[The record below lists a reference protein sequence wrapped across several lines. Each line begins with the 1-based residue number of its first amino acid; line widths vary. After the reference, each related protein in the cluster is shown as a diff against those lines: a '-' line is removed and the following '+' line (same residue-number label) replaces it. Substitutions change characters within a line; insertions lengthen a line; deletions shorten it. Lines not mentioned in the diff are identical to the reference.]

1 MSGNCT
7 SMADLILV
15 LEASAGSGSLA
26 LLRGDDV
33 VAEAGVP
40 MRGHDGE
47 RLMPA
52 LVQLLRETGAAT
64 HDLQRIVC
72 GGGPGGFTSLRIAA
86 AIAKGLAESLGVE
99 LWAVSSLALLAAGER
114 GELGEAWHARGAV
127 MAEDAAG
134 HQVPARRR
142 DVLAVL
148 DALRGEWYSQ
158 RFGFGPDG
166 TVMAVD
172 APVLRD
178 RESLEAEAAS
188 RGGARIV
195 GVGGDSFDGG
205 RVATPLAR
213 HVSRLPK
220 GPLLHP
226 VDLARW
232 EPDYGRLA
240 EAQVKWEKA
249 HGRPLGA
256 VG

>member
-7 SMADLILV
+7 SMADLTLV

-26 LLRGDDV
+26 LLRGDDL
-33 VAEAGVP
+33 VAESGVP

-114 GELGEAWHARGAV
+114 GEAGEAWHEQGAAPDDD
-127 MAEDAAG
+127 MAG
-134 HQVPARRR
+134 HQAPARRR

-172 APVLRD
+172 APALRD
-178 RESLEAEAAS
+178 RASLEGEAAS

-195 GVGGDSFDGG
+195 GVGADAFDGG
-205 RVATPLAR
+205 RVATPFAR
-213 HVSRLPK
+213 HVSRLSK

-256 VG
+256 MG

>member
-1 MSGNCT
+1 MSGTCT
-7 SMADLILV
+7 SMADLVLV

-26 LLRGDDV
+26 LLRGETV

-47 RLMPA
+47 RLMPT
-52 LVQLLRETGAAT
+52 LVQLLHDSGAAT

-72 GGGPGGFTSLRIAA
+72 GAGPGGFTSLRIAA

-99 LWAVSSLALLAAGER
+99 LWGVSSLALLAAGER
-114 GELGEAWHARGAV
+114 GDEGEAWHH
-127 MAEDAAG
+127 EAATGDVAGG
-134 HQVPARRR
+134 HRAGARRR

-172 APVLRD
+172 APMRRD
-178 RESLEAEAAS
+178 RAALNAEAAA

-195 GVGGDSFDGG
+195 GTWGDSFGGG
-205 RVATPLAR
+205 RHASPLAR
-213 HVSRLPK
+213 DVARLPK

-226 VDLARW
+226 VDVARW

-240 EAQVKWEKA
+240 EAQVKWEQA

-256 VG
+256 LG